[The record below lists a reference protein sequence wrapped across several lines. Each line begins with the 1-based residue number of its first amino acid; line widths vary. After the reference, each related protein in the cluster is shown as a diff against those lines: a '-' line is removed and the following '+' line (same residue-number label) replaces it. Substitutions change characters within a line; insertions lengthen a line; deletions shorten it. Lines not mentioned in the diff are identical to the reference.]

1 MVKAKIMQFR
11 RGKRTIH
18 EKHMLIEIEGIDS
31 KEKAGKFV
39 EKKIEWTSP
48 ANKTISGKIA
58 STHGGNG
65 IVRAIF
71 ETGLPGQSIGTEV
84 KILEEKK

>member
-31 KEKAGKFV
+31 KENAEKFI
-39 EKKIEWTSP
+39 EKKVEWISP
-48 ANKTISGKIA
+48 ANKTILGKIA
-58 STHGGNG
+58 STHGRNG